1 MSSDLSPRPPQGADP
16 INEFLPPPQASVLQ
30 DDALAAIQPSFHTTL
45 LDTSVFPVTENQVP
59 RPTLLAPS
67 ALASDRPVPHP
78 TFLPPSDNPIPPP
91 SVSVL
96 KSDTLSSLSIP
107 KRPNLVRPMPQQP
120 SNG

>member
-1 MSSDLSPRPPQGADP
+1 MSSDFLPRPPQGADP
-16 INEFLPPPQASVLQ
+16 IDECLPPPRSSVLQ
-30 DDALAAIQPSFHTTL
+30 DDALAAIQPPLHTTL
-45 LDTSVFPVTENQVP
+45 LDTSVFPTTENQVP

-78 TFLPPSDNPIPPP
+78 SFLPPSDGPIPPP

-96 KSDTLSSLSIP
+96 KPDILSSLSIP
-107 KRPNLVRPMPQQP
+107 KRPNLVRPMPEQP